1 MEGTE
6 ERACGNYCKVEK
18 REEGRG
24 MGMTIGYSN
33 KRGGKGMRGICKD
46 KIVLDCKKK

>member
-1 MEGTE
+1 V
-6 ERACGNYCKVEK
+6 RKLLQLLLYKVEK

-33 KRGGKGMRGICKD
+33 KRDGKEMRGRREN
-46 KIVLDCKKK
+46 KIAMDYKKK